1 MNIMKPQW
9 LLCFDFDGTFID
21 PNNST
26 EVDPLLMSSLE
37 ELRTRGAVFAINT
50 GRSLIEAMEGMH
62 RCGLRDFPDYLIAWE
77 REIYQPNQF
86 RRWIDYGN
94 WNKKCRK
101 DHLKLFKKNRKF
113 LNRVKQFVEEQSKA
127 KWVASSDE
135 PAAIIAT
142 SDEEMDQLCELIE
155 KEIINS
161 SPKNLSYE
169 RNSIYLRFAH
179 SSYNKGTTATSLGE
193 LIGVSPKNTFAIGDN
208 HNDLSMLDKRIASMI
223 ACPANSVQSVKDKV
237 QKQGGYVASQ
247 NAGAGVAEAIGH
259 FFNE

>member
-1 MNIMKPQW
+1 M
-9 LLCFDFDGTFID
+9 
-21 PNNST
+21 
-26 EVDPLLMSSLE
+26 
-37 ELRTRGAVFAINT
+37 
-50 GRSLIEAMEGMH
+50 
-62 RCGLRDFPDYLIAWE
+62 CGLSAIYSYGAKAPPVDQWELSKISDHMTVRGPDGE
-77 REIYQPNQF
+77 GQ
-86 RRWIDYGN
+86 WIST
-94 WNKKCRK
+94 
-101 DHLKLFKKNRKF
+101 NRK
-113 LNRVKQFVEEQSKA
+113 LGLAHKRL
-127 KWVASSDE
+127 
-135 PAAIIAT
+135 AIIAT

-169 RNSIYLRFAH
+169 RNSIYLRFAQ

-193 LIGVSPKNTFAIGDN
+193 LIGVSPKTTFAIGDN

-237 QKQGGYVASQ
+237 QKQGGYLASQ